1 MDFDLSLYKHK
12 FQIRVRNYHVDS
24 QGIVHNAIYLE
35 YCETGRVE
43 YIRGLGF
50 HLLPGGMFDNGVKV
64 MVRRNEINY
73 FSPARIDDLIDV
85 YTRVS
90 YIKNSSF
97 CFEHLLVNSVNG
109 ILCCDQKSVQVNLNP
124 QTNMPE
130 RLADKYRKLFID
142 FEGNNLKVIG

>member
-1 MDFDLSLYKHK
+1 MQQNLNNFKHK
-12 FQIRVRNYHVDS
+12 FPIRVRNYQVDS

-43 YIRGLGF
+43 YIRELGF

-64 MVRRNEINY
+64 MVKRNEINY
-73 FSPARIDDLIDV
+73 YNPARIDDLIDV

-97 CFEHLLVNSVNG
+97 CFEHLLLNSESG
-109 ILCCDQKSVQVNLNP
+109 ILHCDQKSIQVNLNP
-124 QTNMPE
+124 QTNIPE
-130 RLADKYRKLFID
+130 RFPDKYRKLIIEY
-142 FEGNNLKVIG
+142 EGNNIELIE